1 MLGMMERPEPNRSE
15 LAEGA
20 TAPKSILV
28 IDDHPLFCEAI
39 SMALRN
45 GLGLETVI
53 SVNTLGEGMERLADG
68 LEADAV
74 VLDLNLPDVTGVD
87 GLVRLKAAN
96 PHTPVVVVSGL
107 TDDRIVAQ
115 ALRAGAAGF
124 VRKDTP
130 GDVMVAAFRQVMDGG
145 VYMPPDF
152 TPPALGDGESAELD
166 DAIDR
171 LTDLTPQQLKILSL
185 VCEGKLNMQ
194 IAFDLSIAETT
205 VKAHITAIL
214 RKLGVTSRTQAVLV
228 AQKASYEGILK
239 G

>member
-1 MLGMMERPEPNRSE
+1 MDQAHYHGHGPQVGAFTPRSV
-15 LAEGA
+15 
-20 TAPKSILV
+20 LV

-45 GLGLETVI
+45 GLALETVD
-53 SVNTLGEGMERLADG
+53 SVNTLGEALSRLSGGEDYEV
-68 LEADAV
+68 L

-87 GLVRLKAAN
+87 GLVRLKAAA
-96 PHTPVVVVSGL
+96 PGVPVVVVSGL

-130 GDVMVAAFRQVMDGG
+130 GDAIIAAFRRVMEGG

-152 TPPALGDGESAELD
+152 TPPSAGDGETAALD

-171 LTDLTPQQLKILSL
+171 LTDLTPQQLKILTL
-185 VCEGKLNMQ
+185 VCEGKLNKQ

-214 RKLGVTSRTQAVLV
+214 RKLGVTSRTQAVLI
-228 AQKASYEGILK
+228 AQKASYAGILK

>member
-1 MLGMMERPEPNRSE
+1 MTMSERIEAE
-15 LAEGA
+15 TGAEGA
-20 TAPKSILV
+20 PKAILV

-39 SMALRN
+39 SMALRH
-45 GLGLETVI
+45 GLGLDTVATAN
-53 SVNTLGEGMERLADG
+53 SLGEGLDRLAEG
-68 LEADAV
+68 LEVDAV

-87 GLVRLKAAN
+87 GLVRLKATS
-96 PHTPVVVVSGL
+96 PRTPVVVVSGL

-130 GDVMVAAFRQVMDGG
+130 SDALVAAFRRVFEGG

-152 TPPALGDGESAELD
+152 TPPTAGDPETAALDNAV
-166 DAIDR
+166 DR
-171 LTDLTPQQLKILSL
+171 LIELTPQQLKILSL
-185 VCEGKLNMQ
+185 VCEGKLNKQ
-194 IAFDLSIAETT
+194 IAYDLSIAETT

-214 RKLGVTSRTQAVLV
+214 RKLGVTSRTQAVLI
-228 AQKASYEGILK
+228 AQKASYAGILK

>member
-1 MLGMMERPEPNRSE
+1 MGMTMTERLDADLGG
-15 LAEGA
+15 EGA
-20 TAPKSILV
+20 PKAILV

-45 GLGLETVI
+45 GLGLETVATA
-53 SVNTLGEGMERLADG
+53 NTLGDG
-68 LEADAV
+68 LARLSEGLEVDAI

-87 GLVRLKAAN
+87 GLVRLKAAT
-96 PHTPVVVVSGL
+96 PRTPVVVVSGL

-130 GDVMVAAFRQVMDGG
+130 SDALVAAFRRVFEGG
-145 VYMPPDF
+145 VYIPPDF
-152 TPPALGDGESAELD
+152 TPPSAGDAEAAALA

-171 LTDLTPQQLKILSL
+171 LTELTPQQLRILSL
-185 VCEGKLNMQ
+185 VCEGKLNKQ
-194 IAFDLSIAETT
+194 IAFDLAIAETT

-214 RKLGVTSRTQAVLV
+214 RKLGVSSRTQAVLV
-228 AQKASYEGILK
+228 AQKASYAGILK

>member
-1 MLGMMERPEPNRSE
+1 MTMMERVEADES
-15 LAEGA
+15 GDG
-20 TAPKSILV
+20 APKAILV

-39 SMALRN
+39 SMALRT
-45 GLGLETVI
+45 GLGLETVATA
-53 SVNTLGEGMERLADG
+53 NTLTEGLDRLGEG
-68 LEADAV
+68 LEVDAV

-87 GLVRLKAAN
+87 GLVRLKATN
-96 PHTPVVVVSGL
+96 PRVPVVVVSGL

-130 GDVMVAAFRQVMDGG
+130 SDALVGAFQRVFEGG

-152 TPPALGDGESAELD
+152 TPPAAGDPEHAALD

-171 LTDLTPQQLKILSL
+171 LTELTPQQLKILSL
-185 VCEGKLNMQ
+185 VCEGKLNKQ

-214 RKLGVTSRTQAVLV
+214 RKLGVTSRTQAVLI
-228 AQKASYEGILK
+228 AQKASYAGILK

>member
-1 MLGMMERPEPNRSE
+1 MTHYSE
-15 LAEGA
+15 LQVQTPPE
-20 TAPKSILV
+20 TMLVPRSILV

-39 SMALRN
+39 SMALHS
-45 GLGLETVI
+45 GLALERVT
-53 SVNTLGEGMERLADG
+53 SANTLTEALTKLDEGLDVDI
-68 LEADAV
+68 L

-87 GLVRLKAAN
+87 GLVRLKAAA
-96 PHTPVVVVSGL
+96 PGVPVVVVSGL

-130 GDVMVAAFRQVMDGG
+130 GDAMVAAFRRVLDGG

-152 TPPALGDGESAELD
+152 TPPAAGDAETAGLD
-166 DAIDR
+166 DAVDR

-185 VCEGKLNMQ
+185 VCEGKLNKQ

-214 RKLGVTSRTQAVLV
+214 RKLGVTSRTQAVLI
-228 AQKASYEGILK
+228 AQKASYADILK

>member
-1 MLGMMERPEPNRSE
+1 MSMVDRIETESPG
-15 LAEGA
+15 EGA
-20 TAPKSILV
+20 PRSILV

-39 SMALRN
+39 SMALRH
-45 GLGLETVI
+45 GLGLETVATA
-53 SVNTLGEGMERLADG
+53 NTLGEGLARLGEG
-68 LEADAV
+68 LDVDAV

-87 GLVRLKAAN
+87 GLVRLKAVT
-96 PHTPVVVVSGL
+96 PRTPVVVVSGL

-130 GDVMVAAFRQVMDGG
+130 SDALVAAFRRVFEGS

-152 TPPALGDGESAELD
+152 TPPAPGDHAHAELD
-166 DAIDR
+166 DAVDR
-171 LTDLTPQQLKILSL
+171 LTELTPQQLNILRL
-185 VCEGKLNMQ
+185 VCEGKLNKQ
-194 IAFDLSIAETT
+194 IAFDLAIAETT

-214 RKLGVTSRTQAVLV
+214 RKLGVTSRTQAVLI
-228 AQKASYEGILK
+228 AQKASYAGILK